1 MNKTIK
7 ISVVVLFFTLLAFL
21 AYKIYAKIDKKQ
33 QIAENIRQIPAFYFY
48 TLQDSVFT
56 NADLQQGKATLIINF
71 HPDCE
76 HCQYEAEIIGKRLN
90 DFANYQLVW
99 VSYADT
105 QQIKTF
111 AQTYRLSGYKNI
123 TFLHDK
129 NMVFSDIFGKSGVPT
144 SFIYDK
150 NGKLRKQFKGE
161 VKVEALLKYLSH

>member
-1 MNKTIK
+1 M
-7 ISVVVLFFTLLAFL
+7 

-56 NADLQQGKATLIINF
+56 NADLQQDKATLIINF
-71 HPDCE
+71 HPECE
-76 HCQYEAEIIGKRLN
+76 HCQYEAEIIGKRIN
-90 DFANYQLVW
+90 DFTNYQLVW

-111 AQTYRLSGYKNI
+111 AQSYKLSDYKNI

-129 NMVFSDIFGKSGVPT
+129 DMVFDDIFGKSGIPA

-161 VKVEALLKYLSH
+161 AKVEALLKYLKQN